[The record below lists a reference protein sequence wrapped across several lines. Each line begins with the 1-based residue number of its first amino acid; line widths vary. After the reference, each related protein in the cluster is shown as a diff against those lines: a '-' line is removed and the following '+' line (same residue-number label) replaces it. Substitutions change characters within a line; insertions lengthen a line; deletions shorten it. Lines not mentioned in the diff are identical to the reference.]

1 MTAPSGDRARDVL
14 AGDDETRT
22 GTDAGGPAADLRLLL
37 SSLPQVDAVLRLET
51 AARALDRFGRR
62 RVADAVRATLGGARD
77 IARST
82 GVVPDAEAVLASAVE
97 RLEAVRRRN
106 LVRAINATGVVVHTN
121 LGRAPLSDAAR
132 EAVVAAAGYGTVEY
146 DLEAGARG
154 SRTAH
159 LGELAA
165 ELCGTEAATVVN
177 NGAAALLLV
186 LAAHA
191 PSREVIISRG
201 ELIEIGGSFRLP
213 DVMAMSG
220 TIMVEVGTT
229 NRTRLADYRAAVG
242 EDTALLL
249 KVHRSNFR
257 QVGFTQDTPVSELAG
272 LAAETG
278 VPFVYDLGSGL
289 IRDVGDGPL
298 AEEPSVLAAVADG
311 ADVVVF
317 SGDKL
322 LGGPQA
328 GIIAG
333 RAELIA
339 ACSRHPLARALRV
352 DKLQRAALEATFDA
366 HLRDDR
372 PLDVPTVA
380 MLHAEQRALTDRAA
394 VLAAALGSVDVE
406 VEELA
411 GAVGGGALPEVGLP
425 SAGLAIR
432 VDDPDALAWRLRH
445 GRVPVIVRIEH
456 GRVLLDLRT
465 VMPVEDDE
473 LVELLLDALP

>member
-1 MTAPSGDRARDVL
+1 MTASAGDRARAVRASD
-14 AGDDETRT
+14 AATRS

-37 SSLPQVDAVLRLET
+37 SSLPQVDVVLRLD
-51 AARALDRFGRR
+51 AAAPALARFGRR
-62 RVADAVRATLGGARD
+62 RVADAIRATLREAREV
-77 IARST
+77 ARGT
-82 GVVPDAEAVLASAVE
+82 GVVPDAEAVLAGAVE

-106 LVRAINATGVVVHTN
+106 LVRVINATGVVVHTN

-132 EAVVAAAGYGTVEY
+132 EAVAAAAGYGTVEY

-154 SRTAH
+154 SRSGH
-159 LGELAA
+159 LGDLAA
-165 ELCGTEAATVVN
+165 ELCGTQAATVVN

-186 LAAHA
+186 LAALA

-220 TIMVEVGTT
+220 TTMVEVGTT
-229 NRTRLADYRAAVG
+229 NRTRLDDYRAAIS
-242 EDTALLL
+242 EDTGLLL

-257 QVGFTQDTPVSELAG
+257 QVGFTQDASASELAG

-289 IRDVGDGPL
+289 IRDAADGPL

-311 ADVVVF
+311 ADLVVF

-366 HLRDDR
+366 HLRAEL

-394 VLAAALGSVDVE
+394 VLAATLGSTDVE
-406 VEELA
+406 VVELT

-432 VDDPDALAWRLRH
+432 VDDPDALASRLRD

-465 VMPVEDDE
+465 VMPAEDDE
-473 LVELLLDALP
+473 LMQLLRDALP